1 MLVKKVHLVT
11 IVGNPKHLQVNAW
24 SERAGFMLEELNV
37 MVQKDIIKETA
48 GAKTE
53 QIRLRFPH
61 GDRLLPKFL
70 ICPSTKVHA
79 NLEVGGP
86 AMAFAIMGMI
96 SQLPKTIKW
105 IHRQAIIGKIKQTD
119 LRKRPSSLPFMDR
132 IQKASKTQNEKVALM
147 DVIQGLA
154 HAHWNVSQTGA
165 YGFFYRSLQ
174 HLGIEAVADYD
185 FDWSNIRGTVVLD
198 GQGNEL
204 RIDTRIPPKGRRVA
218 PQFRK
223 RFEDTEEGKRLLADK
238 STV

>member
-1 MLVKKVHLVT
+1 MRDLIRACHVIKKIPRFGLHPLLVKKVHLVT
-11 IVGNPKHLQVNAW
+11 IVGNPKHLQAEAW
-24 SERAGFMLEELNV
+24 SERAGFMLEELNL

-48 GAKTE
+48 GANSE

-61 GDRLLPKFL
+61 GDRIFPEFL
-70 ICPSTKVHA
+70 VCPSTKVRA

-165 YGFFYRSLQ
+165 YGFFYRSL
-174 HLGIEAVADYD
+174 
-185 FDWSNIRGTVVLD
+185 
-198 GQGNEL
+198 
-204 RIDTRIPPKGRRVA
+204 
-218 PQFRK
+218 
-223 RFEDTEEGKRLLADK
+223 
-238 STV
+238 